1 MSTAFEKPDFTLF
14 LHALA
19 SEFDEQAGPAARDV
33 LLRSVGRRMASRM
46 LPPSCRTMEALEIEI
61 NDLLGQLGWGRMQ
74 LDLLSE
80 ERALRI
86 THEALPRLGSL
97 GEPTGEWLSATLEG
111 MYEGW
116 LSNQPDAH
124 GPYDVLREDPC
135 HSANGNPVI
144 ILKMRSVEE

>member
-1 MSTAFEKPDFTLF
+1 MSTVLAKPDFTLF

-33 LLRSVGRRMASRM
+33 LLRSVGRRMASRL

-97 GEPTGEWLSATLEG
+97 GEPSGEWLSATLEG

-116 LSNQPDAH
+116 LSNQPDAD
-124 GPYDVLREDPC
+124 GPYDVLREDHC
-135 HSANGNPVI
+135 HGEDGNTAI
-144 ILKMRSVEE
+144 ILSLRSAQE